1 MGRVLVS
8 QVIALLKAAHFGP
21 TVLVVSASLALSFTQ
36 FSIGTACEIAFA
48 IFCGQ
53 LFVGWTNDFVDFS
66 RDKAAGR
73 LNKPLVAGTIKVQ
86 TLKVCIY
93 LAFCSAVIAS
103 LLSPLGLNGSAIHL
117 LGLLSA
123 TAYNLKLKATVLS
136 VVPYMVSF
144 GALPFAIYIAA
155 GKQPPIWLVLALVLF
170 TCAFHFFNVLK
181 DLETDIKAQVMGLP
195 QVIGR
200 TKSIFMAVILAS
212 LGILDVSLAL
222 L

>member
-1 MGRVLVS
+1 MGRRLGS
-8 QVIALLKAAHFGP
+8 QAIALLKAAHFGP
-21 TVLVVSASLALSFTQ
+21 TVLVVIMALALSLTQ
-36 FSIGTACEIAFA
+36 FSIGAACEIAFA

-73 LNKPLVAGTIKVQ
+73 LNKPLVAS
-86 TLKVCIY
+86 TLSVHTLRVCIY

-103 LLSPLGLNGSAIHL
+103 LVSPLGLSGSAIHL

-144 GALPFAIYIAA
+144 GALPFAIYVAA
-155 GKQPPIWLVLALVLF
+155 GKQPPIWLVLAFVLF
-170 TCAFHFFNVLK
+170 TCAFHFLNVLK
-181 DLETDIKAQVMGLP
+181 DLDADIEQHVMGLP
-195 QVIGR
+195 QIIGR
-200 TKSIFMAVILAS
+200 TNSIFVAMILAS
-212 LGILDVSLAL
+212 LGILDISLAL
-222 L
+222 V

>member
-1 MGRVLVS
+1 MGRRLGS
-8 QVIALLKAAHFGP
+8 QAIALLKAAHFGP
-21 TVLVVSASLALSFTQ
+21 TVLVVSMAFALSLTQ
-36 FSIGTACEIAFA
+36 FSIGAACEIAFA

-66 RDKAAGR
+66 RDKAARR
-73 LNKPLVAGTIKVQ
+73 LNKPLVAGTLSVH

-93 LAFCSAVIAS
+93 LALGSAVIAS

-123 TAYNLKLKATVLS
+123 TTYNLKLKATVLS

-144 GALPFAIYIAA
+144 GALPFAIYVAA
-155 GKQPPIWLVLALVLF
+155 GKQPPIWLVLAFVLF
-170 TCAFHFFNVLK
+170 TCAFHFLNVLK
-181 DLETDIKAQVMGLP
+181 DLDADIEQHVMGLP
-195 QVIGR
+195 QIIGR
-200 TKSIFMAVILAS
+200 TKSIFVAVILAS
-212 LGILDVSLAL
+212 LGILDISLAL